1 MLTCCFSKK
10 KQSSKKVS
18 FNLNKN
24 IILYYNINM
33 KISEDNPM
41 KAIQEKRP
49 HLKENTIKQY
59 LIHLG
64 KLQKLFDTEDF
75 NFLNKPDDIKDKIS
89 ERHYTSQR
97 NTYNAI
103 IVLLNAIDKD
113 EKLKPLIEKYSVLRD
128 ELNDKYSEEQSTG
141 IISDKQKNNFVDI
154 SEVNKMIDTMANEI
168 KSLNLKKK
176 KDNLTSKEKALLQV
190 FIIFNIYTRLPLR
203 NDVAGM
209 EAITKRAYNK
219 LKDDDKKSK
228 NFLVVEK
235 NNMFFVLNK
244 YKTAK
249 KYEELKIDIPADLKK
264 LLRYYLKVNGMGV
277 LFKSSTGKALTRNAL
292 SQLLIK
298 TTKKYMGKSIGSTML
313 RKIYLSSKYGDM
325 KEELEKD
332 NAIMGHSKE
341 VALDT
346 YVKKPQSEKSGQEK
360 E

>member
-1 MLTCCFSKK
+1 MFSCCFSAK
-10 KQSSKKVS
+10 KQSLKKVS
-18 FNLNKN
+18 FNLDKN
-24 IILYYNINM
+24 IILYYNIKM
-33 KISEDNPM
+33 KINEDNPM

-64 KLQKLFDTEDF
+64 KLQKIFEADDF
-75 NFLNKPDDIKDKIS
+75 NFLNKPEDIKEKLKDN
-89 ERHYTSQR
+89 HYTSQR

-103 IVLLNAIDKD
+103 IVLLNALDKD
-113 EKLKPLIEKYSVLRD
+113 DKLKPLIEKYSVIRD
-128 ELNDKYSEEQSTG
+128 ELNDKYSQEQSTG

-154 SEVNKMIDTMANEI
+154 SEVNKMIETMANEI
-168 KSLNLKKK
+168 KALNLKKK
-176 KDNLTSKEKALLQV
+176 KDNLSSKEKALLQV

-209 EAITKRAYNK
+209 EAISKRAYNK
-219 LKDDDKKSK
+219 LKEDEKKSK
-228 NFLVVEK
+228 NYLVVEK
-235 NNMFFVLNK
+235 SNMFFVLNK

-346 YVKKPQSEKSGQEK
+346 YVKKPQENNGQEK
-360 E
+360 D